1 MTRLFLVDAHA
12 AFRQALSIALTQ
24 EYDVAVT
31 AEAASIPEA
40 LRHPADADIAIVD
53 VDLEQPED
61 VQAIKRLHTCRPGCA
76 VLVFTEH
83 ASDEKL
89 ALAVE
94 AGAAGVLCK
103 TMSFGDI
110 VTSIR
115 RLAAG
120 EPLLS
125 PVEVIRMLRVASQYR
140 ESQRAAEQALHSL
153 TEDEREV
160 LQALAEGLNDTE
172 IAQRLSISAETA
184 CNHITRI
191 LKKLGVESR
200 LQALLFALRQR
211 VVDVRA

>member
-1 MTRLFLVDAHA
+1 MIHLLLVDDHA
-12 AFRQALSIALTQ
+12 AFRQAVSSALS
-24 EYDVAVT
+24 EERDFAVT
-31 AEAASIPEA
+31 AEADSFAEI
-40 LRHPADADIAIVD
+40 LRDPADADIAIVD

-61 VQAIKRLHTCRPGCA
+61 VQAIKQIRTRRPRCA

-83 ASDEKL
+83 ASDEVL

-103 TMSFGDI
+103 TMSLGDI

-125 PVEVIRMLRVASQYR
+125 PVEVMRMLRVAAHYR
-140 ESQRAAEQALHSL
+140 KAQRATEQALGSL
-153 TEDEREV
+153 TEREGEV
-160 LQALAEGLNDTE
+160 LQALADGLNDEE
-172 IAQRLSISAETA
+172 IGQRFSISVETA
-184 CNHITRI
+184 HNHIARI

-211 VVDVRA
+211 VVELRS

>member
-1 MTRLFLVDAHA
+1 
-12 AFRQALSIALTQ
+12 
-24 EYDVAVT
+24 
-31 AEAASIPEA
+31 
-40 LRHPADADIAIVD
+40 
-53 VDLEQPED
+53 

-125 PVEVIRMLRVASQYR
+125 PVEVIRMLCIASQYR
-140 ESQRAAEQALHSL
+140 ESQRVAEQALHRL